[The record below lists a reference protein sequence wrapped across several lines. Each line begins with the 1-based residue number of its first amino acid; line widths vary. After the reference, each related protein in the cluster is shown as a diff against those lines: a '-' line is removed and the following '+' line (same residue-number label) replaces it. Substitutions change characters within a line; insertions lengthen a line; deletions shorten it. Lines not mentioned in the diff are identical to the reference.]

1 MNRIALLLALLAWGC
16 VETPSPGAPCP
27 PTERGAWTVAW
38 SGHDAAG
45 KPILVTAD
53 ICDEQLTAEANERAC
68 RDRADAFNAELAE
81 RGAPAIYFVTWSE
94 E

>member
-1 MNRIALLLALLAWGC
+1 MKPALLAALLAWGC
-16 VETPSPGAPCP
+16 AETPSPVAPCP
-27 PTERGAWTVAW
+27 TPERGAWTVAW
-38 SGHDAAG
+38 SGHDASG
-45 KPILVTAD
+45 RPILVTAD
-53 ICDEQLTAEANERAC
+53 ICDEQTTAEANERVC